1 MEIKEAETRKTIKKK
16 NQKLTLSVQLLY
28 YIQIK
33 GSLLQ
38 KKELNNAIYNILLN
52 NIKAVFCHGLYYIHM
67 RNGWD
72 NIGGSQDL

>member
-1 MEIKEAETRKTIKKK
+1 M
-16 NQKLTLSVQLLY
+16 TLSVIVLY
-28 YIQIK
+28 SNQRIFIT
-33 GSLLQ
+33 

-72 NIGGSQDL
+72 NIGEATTFDSSR